1 MNRILAIFF
10 TNLNQFLCIRA
21 FFVPDDNHFIH
32 ILGKL
37 HGFLLPLFRRR
48 ANGLGNLHFQTL
60 LPQNGKHIVKL
71 ALAEGCLHHNGV
83 VLLRI
88 QHRRLCLLRA
98 FQNSGCIAAP
108 AVNALYLRVLAVSGN
123 DDAFALIPRFIH
135 NRVYL
140 LDKRTGAVHHSHAL
154 FLQRIIQKLS
164 DTVRTNHNRT
174 LVNPIKA
181 FNDMQSL
188 FVQIPCYLLVMNQR
202 TIGIQRCAVIFFY
215 FRIRHLNRALHAKTK
230 PCGCRQC
237 YIAHSFTF
245 NSSTLSIITFVI
257 SPISSVVSFLSRNS
271 SNVSGSP

>member
-21 FFVPDDNHFIH
+21 FFVPNDNHFIH

-48 ANGLGNLHFQTL
+48 ANGLGNLHFQPL

-88 QHRRLCLLRA
+88 KLCCPCLLRA
-98 FQNSGCIAAP
+98 FQNNGCIAAP
-108 AVNALYLRVLAVSGN
+108 AVNALHLRVLAVSGN

-154 FLQRIIQKLS
+154 FLQRIIQKLP

-188 FVQIPCYLLVMNQR
+188 FVQIPCYLLVVNQGA
-202 TIGIQRCAVIFFY
+202 IGI
-215 FRIRHLNRALHAKTK
+215 
-230 PCGCRQC
+230 
-237 YIAHSFTF
+237 
-245 NSSTLSIITFVI
+245 
-257 SPISSVVSFLSRNS
+257 
-271 SNVSGSP
+271 